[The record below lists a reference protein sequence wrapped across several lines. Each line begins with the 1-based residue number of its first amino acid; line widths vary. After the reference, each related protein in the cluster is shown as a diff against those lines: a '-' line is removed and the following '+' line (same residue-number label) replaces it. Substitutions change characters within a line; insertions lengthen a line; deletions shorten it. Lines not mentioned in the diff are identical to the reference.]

1 MRILKEQTVA
11 LAVDYQ
17 EKLIP
22 VMSGK
27 ERLIESSSILLAGMN
42 VLEIPILI
50 TQQYTKGLGM
60 TVPEITDAA
69 GKTEYIEKISFSAYA
84 DIEEK
89 IHGKKFVIVC
99 GIEAHICVLQTVI
112 DLKSSGYIPVL
123 AADCISS
130 RRDYDK
136 KMAIKRARQEGALIT
151 TYEAL
156 LFELLKEA
164 GTDISKRIQRLV
176 K

>member
-1 MRILKEQTVA
+1 MRIEREQTIA

-22 VMSGK
+22 VMIEK
-27 ERLIESSSILLAGMN
+27 ERLIENSSILLAGLN
-42 VLEIPILI
+42 VLGIPVLL

-60 TVPEITDAA
+60 TVPEIMDAA
-69 GKTEYIEKISFSAYA
+69 GKTEYVEKISFSAYA
-84 DIEEK
+84 DVEEM
-89 IHGKKFVIVC
+89 INRKKFVIIC
-99 GIEAHICVLQTVI
+99 GVEAHICVLQTVI
-112 DLKSSGYIPVL
+112 DLKSSGYVPVL
-123 AADCISS
+123 VADCISS

-136 KMAIKRARQEGALIT
+136 KMAVKRAREEGALIT

-164 GTDISKRIQRLV
+164 GTDTSKRIQRLV